1 MLSWEEKIVSISDDE
16 SGLSRRRIAAVTL
29 SLKQAQLTASV
40 RALSVVLTS
49 STASMT
55 QFRLTRPTCST
66 TRLFI

>member
-1 MLSWEEKIVSISDDE
+1 MLSWAEKIVSISDDE
-16 SGLSRRRIAAVTL
+16 SGLSRRIAAVTL

-55 QFRLTRPTCST
+55 QVRLTRPTCST